1 MADINSIGFGQISIT
16 NNGTQPAQTSG
27 KEVENQTP
35 AVAPATTSV
44 DANTVLDYLNNS
56 AILAKVNVKS
66 SPNAMVTKY
75 NSPEAVARIGA
86 MMGDFE
92 AGVIAG
98 LAKFEEE
105 MGAVPAYQN
114 LSEADK
120 MALSAELLASDTV

>member
-16 NNGTQPAQTSG
+16 NPGTQPTQTSG
-27 KEVENQTP
+27 TEAENQTP
-35 AVAPATTSV
+35 AAAPSTSNV

-56 AILAKVNVKS
+56 AILAMVNVKS
-66 SPNAMVTKY
+66 SPTAMVNKY
-75 NSPEAVARIGA
+75 NSPEAIARIGE

-114 LSEADK
+114 LSDADK